1 MSAGVN
7 GYDGLERGVL
17 ELQAATEPDEV
28 IRWAW
33 FVSDQGERG
42 CLAVIRTEA
51 MADSL
56 SVLLTA
62 ADVFASCR
70 LAVET
75 AEGFDPITA
84 VIDQKP
90 VVSAPDPS
98 LLTTAASALSQVCT
112 RHAGTAT
119 TASDGL
125 ALWAVAGMAYAAAVA
140 LTKAGSG
147 ADHLR

>member
-1 MSAGVN
+1 MDADIN
-7 GYDGLERGVL
+7 GHDSLETGAL
-17 ELQAATEPDEV
+17 ELLTATEPEEV
-28 IRWAW
+28 LRWAW
-33 FVSDQGERG
+33 FVADQGERS
-42 CLAVIRTEA
+42 CLALIGGETL
-51 MADSL
+51 ADST

-70 LAVET
+70 LALES

-84 VIDQKP
+84 VIDQRP
-90 VVSAPDPS
+90 AGRSAGPEA
-98 LLTTAASALSQVCT
+98 LTSAASALSQVCT
-112 RHAGTAT
+112 RQASNASTP
-119 TASDGL
+119 SDGL